1 MPVGRGAAYRTERER
16 VALVTSLVLQLEKV
30 RLRRIMV
37 AVPKVAQTHANQP
50 IALLWTQIYSF
61 SQLQGDFRQFF
72 AGGGRG
78 VWRMTAGLTLELTGL
93 QFENHRTC
101 NP

>member
-72 AGGGRG
+72 AGGGRRA
-78 VWRMTAGLTLELTGL
+78 WRVGAGKNFELAGLEF
-93 QFENHRTC
+93 QNYRAC
-101 NP
+101 QA